1 MVTLMAAERDQ
12 LGVQETPQKQAE
24 QPSLV
29 QVAEAAELQ
38 ILYQMQLKQHQV
50 EAVVLAAAEVQKME
64 IKTEQELVLLLE
76 LAIL

>member
-1 MVTLMAAERDQ
+1 MVTLMEAELDQ
-12 LGVQETPQKQAE
+12 LVEQETPQKQAE